1 MKPPLPAVLYGTG
14 LISAFVAGWFLK
26 STAHPEIT
34 LAQAAHP
41 AQPPGVRTPPKSA
54 HPLAASGASW
64 LDAASADLAPVR
76 AAMQPGV
83 VNQVLIAKLNIV
95 LELSDEHQRAA
106 RFQHLL
112 TAVRPEDALALRK
125 LFHDLREDGRWFDKE
140 FAAFTVQWGRIAG
153 PHAAILS
160 SGSGIERNMEFYGV
174 ISGWGE
180 QDAAAAFDWLL
191 LQKSP
196 DIGFSVAWSG
206 LFQGIASVHPEK
218 AEALLVSNSNDPRF
232 TPYLGTLVKVRIS
245 QAGLKG
251 GQALVEQIARGN
263 VPDNYK
269 AANFEVLAEAIE
281 HNIQRGI
288 GEETDRVDFA
298 QKFIGAAW
306 LPKRAGELLGTEWA
320 RQDPAAGISAIA
332 KMLSPGAQAAAASSL
347 TTDWASS
354 DPTSLSVWL
363 AENRTHPLFDQAAFH
378 LARTIRKTDPEAA
391 QAWDDQIKEPT
402 FKTKLN
408 DSERDNPFATGE

>member
-196 DIGFSVAWSG
+196 DIGFSVAC
-206 LFQGIASVHPEK
+206 
-218 AEALLVSNSNDPRF
+218 
-232 TPYLGTLVKVRIS
+232 
-245 QAGLKG
+245 
-251 GQALVEQIARGN
+251 
-263 VPDNYK
+263 
-269 AANFEVLAEAIE
+269 
-281 HNIQRGI
+281 
-288 GEETDRVDFA
+288 
-298 QKFIGAAW
+298 
-306 LPKRAGELLGTEWA
+306 
-320 RQDPAAGISAIA
+320 
-332 KMLSPGAQAAAASSL
+332 
-347 TTDWASS
+347 
-354 DPTSLSVWL
+354 
-363 AENRTHPLFDQAAFH
+363 
-378 LARTIRKTDPEAA
+378 RTISGNCFRA
-391 QAWDDQIKEPT
+391 
-402 FKTKLN
+402 
-408 DSERDNPFATGE
+408 S